1 MSGFVELCTTTNFSF
16 LRAASHPEEFVERA
30 WELEYA
36 GIGIADRNTLAGVV
50 RAHAKAKEMYEEAK
64 REGKNR
70 DVKLAI
76 GARLIFRDGTPD
88 IVV

>member
-1 MSGFVELCTTTNFSF
+1 MSRFFELCTTTNFSF

-30 WELEYA
+30 WELDYA

-64 REGKNR
+64 KEGKNHN
-70 DVKLAI
+70 VKLAI
-76 GARLIFRDGTPD
+76 GARLIFRDGTPSWP
-88 IVV
+88 